1 VSRTPARPRYN
12 LIPRPEATADVIA
25 LAAHGPDVVAA
36 AVAITDDLALGRVVG
51 KALGDRTSVAT

>member
-1 VSRTPARPRYN
+1 M
-12 LIPRPEATADVIA
+12 IA